1 MGEIQD
7 NEYVLYK
14 TIVEFIQTNIQSSLS
29 IVNAKCGLKLA
40 EYEKSK
46 SEFMACKTYESVGNS
61 SKILNNKR
69 KELISLFAIQD
80 RIESI
85 QKRNVHRLEYINS
98 YLQKVGIYNT
108 SLDKK
113 SVMKAIND
121 EKNEVNEQSL
131 NLNFGGDNITYKLV
145 NGEIL
150 AFKNNKLDLSLEFN
164 FNVLSDADSSFYH
177 ELVTNFPWVVGTIPD
192 DYYIISSIK
201 NNILRECIL
210 YVASKMKTQSIKQSN
225 VELGG
230 LLAGAG
236 NIRNIQEY
244 ANELKNY
251 LNVCAKQSM
260 KQDMPKFE
268 DEINAGLKCN
278 EASEFL
284 PASKRVAPLSA
295 GIAGDIPKTEAEV
308 SEDVRKEQEKETQNS
323 ITNAELVEL
332 LMADEDDIGLDSE
345 TQENAKRAEEER
357 KLNELEE
364 ENQKIKQL
372 EEELAMSLRKNDSGE
387 E

>member
-1 MGEIQD
+1 MSEIQD

-14 TIVEFIQTNIQSSLS
+14 TIAEFIQTNIQSSLS

-46 SEFMACKTYESVGNS
+46 SEFMACKTYEGVGNS

-69 KELISLFAIQD
+69 QELISLFAIQD

-164 FNVLSDADSSFYH
+164 LNALSDADASFYH
-177 ELVTNFPWVVGTIPD
+177 ELVTNFPWAVGTIPD

-225 VELGG
+225 AELGG

-260 KQDMPKFE
+260 KINMPKLE
-268 DEINAGLKCN
+268 DEINAGLRCN
-278 EASEFL
+278 ESSEFL

-308 SEDVRKEQEKETQNS
+308 SEDVRKEQEKETQKS
-323 ITNAELVEL
+323 ITNAELMEL
-332 LMADEDDIGLDSE
+332 LMADEDEIESQSE

-364 ENQKIKQL
+364 ENKKIKQL